1 MLENN
6 VGIVEILMEDSN
18 KQNSYITQCNLP
30 LVCLYIFKLEHL
42 QMVQEVQGSL
52 SLHADQ
58 ADLQYHGIQ
67 PDPEDLK
74 AHQDPTET

>member
-1 MLENN
+1 M
-6 VGIVEILMEDSN
+6 
-18 KQNSYITQCNLP
+18 QPTP
-30 LVCLYIFKLEHL
+30 FVCLYIFKLEHL

>member
-1 MLENN
+1 MQYDIRASSQ
-6 VGIVEILMEDSN
+6 IV
-18 KQNSYITQCNLP
+18 
-30 LVCLYIFKLEHL
+30 FEHL
-42 QMVQEVQGSL
+42 QMGQEVQGSL

-74 AHQDPTET
+74 AHQVPKES